1 MRSFSFHDGIVGG
14 APRDVGIVHHQVDEE
29 RHQKSQD
36 PRAVANLV
44 AVRPRLRMPPSGL
57 LRFRFGQY

>member
-29 RHQKSQD
+29 RHQKCQD

-44 AVRPRLRMPPSGL
+44 AVDRAVPCCAAMHELVA
-57 LRFRFGQY
+57 